1 MFEATETQIQAWKK
15 QYGDVYEI
23 TIEDK
28 RCYIRKPDRR
38 VLGLATSVGQKNPM
52 KFNEVIL
59 YNCWL
64 AGDEDIKTN
73 DDYFLAAAS
82 RLEEVIEI
90 KEAEIKK
97 L

>member
-1 MFEATETQIQAWKK
+1 MFEATTAQIQEWKSK
-15 QYGDVYEI
+15 YRDIYEI

-64 AGDEDIKTN
+64 GGDDAIKTD
-73 DDYFLAAAS
+73 DDYFLAAAA